1 MTTDIIALC
10 GNDITTANVYN
21 VSWPRHV
28 VTDRLLLWILSF
40 PFFPSLL
47 LYYSICP
54 FFPSPFFLTPTPIS
68 MLPFPYFFLF
78 LLFPIILFELKR
90 FISAQQPKQV
100 SRLRIERN
108 IKENVGRD
116 VERERESGRWG
127 RMRGGGITRV
137 RRER

>member
-1 MTTDIIALC
+1 MRKRYNYCQRLQRLLTASRC
-10 GNDITTANVYN
+10 NRPTTAMDFV
-21 VSWPRHV
+21 VSFF
-28 VTDRLLLWILSF
+28 SF
-40 PFFPSLL
+40 PSPVLFYMS
-47 LYYSICP
+47 
-54 FFPSPFFLTPTPIS
+54 FFPSPFFLTPTPIL